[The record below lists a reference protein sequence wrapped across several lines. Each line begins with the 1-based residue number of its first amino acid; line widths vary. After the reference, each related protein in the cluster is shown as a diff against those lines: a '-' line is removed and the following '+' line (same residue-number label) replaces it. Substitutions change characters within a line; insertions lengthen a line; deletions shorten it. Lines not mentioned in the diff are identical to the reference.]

1 MEQGVLGPILGFYMI
16 IILAIVAISIIAS
29 WRIFEKAGI
38 EGWKSLIPVYN
49 VYLMYEIA
57 FGNGWLFLLL
67 FIPIVNV
74 VIGIV
79 FSIKLAEVF
88 GQGVGFGIGLMFLP
102 FIFYLILGFGD
113 AEYIGGY
120 Y

>member
-1 MEQGVLGPILGFYMI
+1 M
-16 IILAIVAISIIAS
+16 
-29 WRIFEKAGI
+29 
-38 EGWKSLIPVYN
+38 YN
-49 VYLMYEIA
+49 TYLMYKIA

-67 FIPIVNV
+67 FIPVVNV

-88 GQGVGFGIGLMFLP
+88 GQGVGFGVGLMFLP

-113 AEYIGGY
+113 AEYIGEY